1 MYEMMVEMKP
11 DYIFK
16 VVLGGAG
23 GVGKTTLLLRF
34 IYDIFKAD
42 TQLTIGVGFL
52 PKKLEYKAKNIVLSL
67 WDLGGQERFRV
78 VQSSYIRGAM
88 AGIVFFDMSRPK
100 TIDQIQEWVE
110 MFRKNAN
117 DKIPIFLS
125 GTKLD
130 CVNQGDLDIIQKEAD
145 TVVDR
150 FGLVKFFPTS
160 SKTGA
165 NVEEIMHTVIDTL
178 M

>member
-1 MYEMMVEMKP
+1 MVVKMKP

-34 IYDIFKAD
+34 IYDVFNAD
-42 TQLTIGVGFL
+42 TQLTIGVRFL

-67 WDLGGQERFRV
+67 WDLGGQERFRI
-78 VQSSYIRGAM
+78 VQPSYIRGAM
-88 AGIVFFDMSRPK
+88 AGIVFFDMTRPK
-100 TIDQIQEWVE
+100 TIDQVQEWVD
-110 MFRKNAN
+110 MFRENGNAN
-117 DKIPIFLS
+117 IPIFLG

-130 CVNQGDLDIIQKEAD
+130 CVNQGDLEIIQKEAD
-145 TVVDR
+145 AAVSQ
-150 FGLVKFFPTS
+150 FGLTRFFPTS

-165 NVEEIMHTVIDTL
+165 NVEETIRAVIDVL

>member
-1 MYEMMVEMKP
+1 MVVKMKP

-34 IYDIFKAD
+34 IYDVFNAD

-67 WDLGGQERFRV
+67 WDLGGQERFRI
-78 VQSSYIRGAM
+78 VQSSFIRGAI

-100 TIDQIQEWVE
+100 TIDQVQEWVE
-110 MFRKNAN
+110 MFRNNAN
-117 DKIPIFLS
+117 AKIPIFLS

-130 CVNQGDLDIIQKEAD
+130 CVNQGDLDIIQKEAN
-145 TVVDR
+145 TVVER
-150 FGLVKFFPTS
+150 FGLTGFFPTS
-160 SKTGA
+160 SKTGT
-165 NVEEIMHTVIDTL
+165 NVEEIMHAIIDVL
-178 M
+178 I

>member
-1 MYEMMVEMKP
+1 MKP

-34 IYDIFKAD
+34 IHNYFKAD
-42 TQLTIGVGFL
+42 TQLTIGVSFL
-52 PKKLEYKAKNIVLSL
+52 PKTLIYKGKNIVMSL
-67 WDLGGQERFRV
+67 WDLGGQERFRI
-78 VQSSYIRGAM
+78 VQPSYVHGAM

-100 TIDQIQEWVE
+100 TVDQVQEWVK
-110 MFRKNAN
+110 MFRDYGNAN
-117 DKIPIFLS
+117 IPIFLS

-130 CVNQGDLDIIQKEAD
+130 CVNQGDLEIIQKEAD
-145 TVVDR
+145 AVVNQ
-150 FGLVKFFPTS
+150 FGLTRFFPTS
-160 SKTGA
+160 SKTGT
-165 NVEEIMHTVIDTL
+165 NVEELMHAIIDVL